1 MAADQKQEKPAITTA
16 GDASLAGAAAK
27 GAGAHV
33 DGAQVLQE
41 GQQAA
46 LSYGKNQKLGDLPTS
61 ADLLAQIAVD
71 EKTHGQQFDRLPYKR
86 EREIASHLTPEDLHS
101 IGKIVDAIKSKSYG
115 SSDTAGSLA
124 EELKHYQD
132 KPQHLIEMKDMI
144 TLELE
149 RQKLGY
155 YNVDVQ
161 GYSEKGVPKAAFFVS
176 NNRTK
181 TDVGFTTDGVKVPAE
196 LGKLIYD

>member
-1 MAADQKQEKPAITTA
+1 MAADQKSEKPVVSRA
-16 GDASLAGAAAK
+16 GDAAAA
-27 GAGAHV
+27 GTAGKAGV

-61 ADLLAQIAVD
+61 ADLLAQIAID
-71 EKTHGQQFDRLPYKR
+71 EKAHGHGQQFDRLPYKK
-86 EREIASHLTPEDLHS
+86 EREIAAHLTPEDLQS
-101 IGKIVDAIKSKSYG
+101 IGKIVDAIKSKNYG
-115 SSDTAGSLA
+115 SSSTDGSLA
-124 EELKHYQD
+124 EALKQYQD
-132 KPQHLIEMKDMI
+132 NPQHLIDMKDMI

-161 GYSEKGVPKAAFFVS
+161 SYSEKDKPKAAFFVS
-176 NNRTK
+176 NSRTK
-181 TDVGFTTDGVKVPAE
+181 TDIGFTTDGVKVPPS